1 MPCTL
6 SQNDCSGAACVFC
19 LPGLPSLCLPSLP
32 LRSCGHGVPLP
43 PGPSSL
49 RMALRISLRD
59 VVKPCTLSQNDCPG
73 AACLCCLPGLPSLCL
88 PSLPL
93 RSCGLGPV
101 AWTSVTGR
109 QVSGPIL
116 LVLALVRGQPARCV
130 WRRIVFRDVV
140 KLQVRQKP
148 GLVSASH
155 LPLRW
160 HMLLSFPSELDT
172 RMRSFP
178 SSLVHPFP
186 SFPPWCVQKRLPLP
200 LPDVKRSLLDHSAQP
215 QEGQERIAEESS
227 TYGRV
232 NEEGGVRTASR
243 VEGSR

>member
-1 MPCTL
+1 MIVREPLASAVSLACPL
-6 SQNDCSGAACVFC
+6 SVSPPSLSALAAWGRW
-19 LPGLPSLCLPSLP
+19 PGLQSQGVRSPG
-32 LRSCGHGVPLP
+32 RSCSSSHSSVGSQPGV
-43 PGPSSL
+43 
-49 RMALRISLRD
+49 
-59 VVKPCTLSQNDCPG
+59 
-73 AACLCCLPGLPSLCL
+73 
-88 PSLPL
+88 
-93 RSCGLGPV
+93 
-101 AWTSVTGR
+101 
-109 QVSGPIL
+109 
-116 LVLALVRGQPARCV
+116 CV

-160 HMLLSFPSELDT
+160 HMLPSFPSELDT
-172 RMRSFP
+172 RMPSFP

-232 NEEGGVRTASR
+232 NEGEGENWLWSRGFPIKRTACAYGGTRSY
-243 VEGSR
+243 STYYI

>member
-1 MPCTL
+1 M
-6 SQNDCSGAACVFC
+6 SQTDCS
-19 LPGLPSLCLPSLP
+19 
-32 LRSCGHGVPLP
+32 
-43 PGPSSL
+43 
-49 RMALRISLRD
+49 
-59 VVKPCTLSQNDCPG
+59 G

-155 LPLRW
+155 LRLRW

-172 RMRSFP
+172 RMLS
-178 SSLVHPFP
+178 FP
-186 SFPPWCVQKRLPLP
+186 SFPPWCIPFPPSLPGASRSVCLFLCLTSRGLFSTTARNRKKARRELLRSPRLMGGLT
-200 LPDVKRSLLDHSAQP
+200 R
-215 QEGQERIAEESS
+215 
-227 TYGRV
+227 GRV
-232 NEEGGVRTASR
+232 RTFSR

>member
-1 MPCTL
+1 MIVREPLASAVSLACPL
-6 SQNDCSGAACVFC
+6 SVS
-19 LPGLPSLCLPSLP
+19 PPSLS
-32 LRSCGHGVPLP
+32 
-43 PGPSSL
+43 
-49 RMALRISLRD
+49 
-59 VVKPCTLSQNDCPG
+59 
-73 AACLCCLPGLPSLCL
+73 
-88 PSLPL
+88 L

-172 RMRSFP
+172 RMPSFP

-186 SFPPWCVQKRLPLP
+186 SSPPWCVQKRLPLP
-200 LPDVKRSLLDHSAQP
+200 LPDVKRSLLDSRATARRP
-215 QEGQERIAEESS
+215 GE
-227 TYGRV
+227 
-232 NEEGGVRTASR
+232 NCLGVLDLWA
-243 VEGSR
+243 G